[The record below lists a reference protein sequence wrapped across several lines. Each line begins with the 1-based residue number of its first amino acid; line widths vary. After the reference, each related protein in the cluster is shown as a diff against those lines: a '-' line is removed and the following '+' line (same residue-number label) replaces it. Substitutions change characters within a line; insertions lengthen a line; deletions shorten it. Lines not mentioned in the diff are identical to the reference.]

1 MSLCINLH
9 EFTHN
14 NMERDEE
21 HASIDH
27 GDGEMSLDEKEP
39 QEPQVFVNFLGT
51 HSLSYLTMVEHTK
64 YYFEF
69 IENRI
74 RGEVS

>member
-1 MSLCINLH
+1 
-9 EFTHN
+9 
-14 NMERDEE
+14 
-21 HASIDH
+21 
-27 GDGEMSLDEKEP
+27 MSLDEKEP

-51 HSLSYLTMVEHTK
+51 HCLSYLTTVEHTK
-64 YYFEF
+64 YYFDL